1 MARAKPTCLIVSS
14 DYLDLDVAL
23 NVRAFYGCAGYRI
36 RAEPCRSA
44 AVDLLVVLRGD
55 NGTSHGD
62 FRGEIHIYDYVKEY
76 TVDWEARYPQAARIL
91 LISLAALPSGRGGAM
106 ASARDPSTPP
116 AACTTST
123 AGAAA
128 GAVAG
133 AAAGRAPCAAALS
146 TPTPPGSAARLR
158 WIEAYLPVIPAL
170 WQLPWQ
176 RKDRLPLHLSN
187 YKRMAG
193 DRYQS
198 QLLEQIQA
206 GSVAVYG
213 SNWQLVGVATHPL
226 SYWQA
231 NRRLA
236 RSARCFGLMWP
247 YQRGRTLSGRMWQ
260 APLQG
265 CFVLSEA
272 GTDPLGVPGVQQL
285 PSFEPSGLPPFP
297 DGQACRQLRQEAA
310 TFWEA
315 HTRHLAACLGFPADL
330 PLAGAPLRRQRW
342 ALWCNHLAFR
352 FGRLLQAWQALVNP
366 PLARLRR
373 GLARGARRLGCPPR
387 PRP

>member
-36 RAEPCRSA
+36 RAESCRSA
-44 AVDLLVVLRGD
+44 EVDLLVVLRGD

-76 TVDWEARYPQAARIL
+76 TVDWEARYPHAARIL
-91 LISLAALPSGRGGAM
+91 LISLAALPSDRGGAM
-106 ASARDPSTPP
+106 ASARAPSTPP
-116 AACTTST
+116 ATST
-123 AGAAA
+123 TAA
-128 GAVAG
+128 G
-133 AAAGRAPCAAALS
+133 
-146 TPTPPGSAARLR
+146 GSVSRLR
-158 WIEAYLPVIPAL
+158 WIDAYLPVIPAL

-176 RKDRLPLHLSN
+176 RKDRRPLHLSN

-193 DRYQS
+193 DTYQS

-213 SNWQLVGVATHPL
+213 ANWQLVGVATHPL

-236 RSARCFGLMWP
+236 RSTRCFGLMWP

-272 GTDPLGVPGVQQL
+272 GTDPLGVPGVQEL
-285 PSFEPSGLPPFP
+285 PCFEPAALPPCP

-315 HTRHLAACLGFPADL
+315 HTRHLAACLGFPPHL
-330 PLAGAPLRRQRW
+330 RLAGAPLRRQRW
-342 ALWCNHLAFR
+342 VLWRNHLAFR
-352 FGRLLQAWQALVNP
+352 LGRLLQAWQALVSP

-373 GLARGARRLGCPPR
+373 GLARGARRLGCHPR
-387 PRP
+387 QRP